1 MEFFLAL
8 VVAGAVVW
16 LGWWRS
22 GQDWRRAIY
31 IGFVRSYAQVWHRS
45 WTSRGHTLLPT
56 GPVILISNHTCS
68 ADPMFLQGLCT
79 RVLAWLAS
87 AEHYE
92 MHRWIRKLLDS
103 SHSVP
108 VKRNGCDAMALR
120 SALLRL
126 RDGRAV
132 CIFPEGNLSGVAK
145 GRLCAPKGGAAWLAL
160 KSGAAVVPAYIA
172 GGPQTHKLLFAWT
185 RPSCKAVRVYFG
197 KPIDLSAFQGRPPT
211 RKLVEDVASYLMEQ
225 VLALA
230 PKRFSH
236 ESYSGTID
244 KNALPAM
251 RG

>member
-1 MEFFLAL
+1 MAAMEFLLAL
-8 VVAGAVVW
+8 AVAGGVGW
-16 LGWWRS
+16 LAWRRC

-31 IGFVRSYAQVWHRS
+31 LGVVRWYAQVWHRS
-45 WTSRGHTLLPT
+45 WTRRGHALLPT
-56 GPVILISNHTCS
+56 GPVILVSNHTCS

-79 RVLAWLAS
+79 RVLSWLAS

-92 MHRWIRKLLDS
+92 SHPWIRKLLDG

-108 VKRNGCDAMALR
+108 VKRNGRDAMALR

-126 RDGRAV
+126 REGRAV

-145 GRLCAPKGGAAWLAL
+145 GRLGAPKSGAAWLAL

-197 KPIDLSAFQGRPPT
+197 KPIDLSAFQRRPMT
-211 RKLVEDVASYLMEQ
+211 RKLVDDVAWYLMEQ

-230 PKRFSH
+230 PKRC
-236 ESYSGTID
+236 I
-244 KNALPAM
+244 P
-251 RG
+251 